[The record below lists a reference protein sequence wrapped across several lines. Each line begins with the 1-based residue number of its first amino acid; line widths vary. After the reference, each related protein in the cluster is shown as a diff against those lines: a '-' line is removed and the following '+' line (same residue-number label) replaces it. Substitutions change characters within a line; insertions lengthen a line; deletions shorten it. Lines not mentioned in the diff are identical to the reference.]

1 MNSANDDPYLWLE
14 EIQGETALE
23 WVKERNRR
31 TSDRYERTELFQD
44 IYESSLAILNSEEK
58 LVYPSM
64 LGDYAYNFW
73 RDAFHER
80 GLLRRCLL
88 ENFLRGEPDWEMVL
102 DLDALAAEEGE
113 NWVYKGHQ
121 ALPPDYDRTLL
132 WLSRGG
138 SDAVVAREFDLVNL
152 RFVEDGFQVPEAKSD
167 LSWKDRDTLYI
178 GTDFGPGS
186 MTVSGY
192 PRVLKVWKR
201 GLPLSQ
207 AEPLFEVAHDDLAA
221 GVWVVRRVDEEYDFV
236 VRAIDF
242 WNDEKFLVEN
252 GRLQRLALPSD
263 APVQAVFKGQIF
275 VLLRSD
281 WEKAEGTFGKGSL
294 LSLDLRALADGGD
307 PPAVLVFDPSGG
319 GTVEGV
325 DAVRDHIIVTVTENV
340 RTHLRRY
347 RWTGESWDWESIP
360 LGEGG
365 STSLAA
371 TSRRR
376 EAFFLT
382 HENYLTPTSLYFR
395 SEEGEL
401 RHIKSL
407 PVRFLSDNLVAEQHW
422 AVSRDGTRIP
432 YDVIRPR
439 EIPAEGAP
447 TLLYGYGGFEVSLLP
462 SYLSLAGPAW
472 LARGGVYV
480 SANIRGGGEFG
491 PAWHQ
496 AALRENRHKAYEDFE
511 AVAEDL
517 IRRGI
522 TTSAKLGVHGRSNGG
537 LLTGNMLVRR
547 PELFA
552 AVLIGVPLL
561 DMFRYN
567 KLLAG
572 ASWVAEYGDPDK
584 PEDWAFLKDYSPYHN
599 IDPAAKYPVP
609 LIFTSTKDDRVHP
622 GHARKMAAKLES
634 YGFEVIYYENLE
646 GGHAGASNNPQTAF
660 FTALNYAYLWD
671 RLDGQPETC
680 GDAAGVKDQDTKSEA
695 TR

>member
-1 MNSANDDPYLWLE
+1 MGNDGSDPFLWLE
-14 EIQGETALE
+14 EIEGEQALD
-23 WVKERNRR
+23 WVKAHNKL
-31 TSDRYERTELFQD
+31 TSERYEKTELFQE
-44 IYESSLAILNSEEK
+44 IYEGSLAVLNSDEK
-58 LVYPSM
+58 LIYPSM
-64 LGDYAYNFW
+64 LGDFAYNFW
-73 RDAFHER
+73 RDAYHER

-88 ENFLRGEPDWEMVL
+88 EDFLKGEPVWEVVL
-102 DLDALAAEEGE
+102 DLDALAQEEGE
-113 NWVYKGHQ
+113 NWVYKGQQ
-121 ALPPDYDRTLL
+121 ALPPDYDRTLI

-138 SDAVVAREFDLVNL
+138 SDAVVGREFDLVNK
-152 RFVEDGFQVPEAKSD
+152 RFVEDGFVVPEAKSD
-167 LSWKDRDTLYI
+167 LAWKDRDTLYI

-186 MTVSGY
+186 MTASGY

-201 GLPLSQ
+201 GTPVSQ
-207 AEPLFEVAHDDLAA
+207 AAPLTEVSPEDLAV
-221 GVWVVRRVDEEYDFV
+221 GVFVVRRVDEEYDFV
-236 VRAIDF
+236 IRAIDF
-242 WNDEKFLVEN
+242 WNDEKFLIQDGV
-252 GRLQRLALPSD
+252 LQKLELPTD
-263 APVQAVFKGQIF
+263 ASVQAVFQGQIL
-275 VLLRSD
+275 VALRSD
-281 WEKAEGTFGKGSL
+281 WERPDGTFLKGSVV
-294 LSLDLRALADGGD
+294 SLDLRALVEGEN
-307 PPAVLVFDPSGG
+307 PPAVSVFDPVGG

-325 DAVRDHIIVTVTENV
+325 DTVQSHLIVTVTENV

-347 RWTGESWDWESIP
+347 HRSGDSWKWDAVP
-360 LGEGG
+360 VGQGG
-365 STSLAA
+365 SASLAS

-376 EAFFLT
+376 ECFFLT
-382 HENYLTPTSLYFR
+382 HEDYLVPTSMYFR

-407 PVRFLSDNLVAEQHW
+407 PVRFPAEELVSEQHW
-422 AVSRDGTRIP
+422 AISADGTKVP
-432 YDVIRPR
+432 YDVIRSK
-439 EIPAEGAP
+439 EIPQGGAP

-496 AALRENRHKAYEDFE
+496 AALRENRNKAYEDFE

-522 TTSAKLGVHGRSNGG
+522 TTPSKLGVHGRSNGG

-547 PELFA
+547 PDLFA

-561 DMFRYN
+561 DMHRYN

-572 ASWVAEYGDPDK
+572 ASWVAEYGDPDN
-584 PEDWAFLKDYSPYHN
+584 PDDWAFLKNYSPYHN
-599 IDPAAKYPVP
+599 IDPNGTYPVP

-634 YGFEVIYYENLE
+634 FGFEVIYYENLE

-671 RLDGQPETC
+671 QLTETPE
-680 GDAAGVKDQDTKSEA
+680 GSLGVNE
-695 TR
+695 

>member
-1 MNSANDDPYLWLE
+1 MGNDGSDPFLWLE
-14 EIQGETALE
+14 EIEGERALE
-23 WVKERNRR
+23 WVKTRNRA
-31 TSDRYERTELFQD
+31 TSERYEKTALFQQ
-44 IYESSLAILNSEEK
+44 IYQGALAVLNSEEK
-58 LVYPSM
+58 LIYPSM

-73 RDAFHER
+73 RDAYHER
-80 GLLRRCLL
+80 GLLRRCSL
-88 ENFLRGEPDWEMVL
+88 EQFLQGEPEWEVVL
-102 DLDALAAEEGE
+102 DLDALAQEEGE

-121 ALPPDYDRTLL
+121 ALPPDYDRSLIL
-132 WLSRGG
+132 LSRGG
-138 SDAVVAREFDLVNL
+138 SDAVVAREFDLVNR
-152 RFVEDGFQVPEAKSD
+152 RFVEDGFVVPEAKSD
-167 LSWKDRDTLYI
+167 LAWKDRNTLYI

-186 MTVSGY
+186 MTASGY

-201 GLPLSQ
+201 GTPLSQ
-207 AEPLFEVAHDDLAA
+207 AELLTDVLYEDLAVGA
-221 GVWVVRRVDEEYDFV
+221 FVVRRVDEEYDFV

-242 WNDEKFLVEN
+242 WNDEKFLIQD
-252 GRLQRLALPSD
+252 GALKKLDLPND
-263 APVQAVFKGQIF
+263 ASVQAVFQGQIL
-275 VLLRSD
+275 VTLRSD
-281 WEKAEGTFGKGSL
+281 WQRPDGVLTKGSVVSLNL
-294 LSLDLRALADGGD
+294 LALANGKN
-307 PPAVLVFDPSGG
+307 PSAVLVFDPADG
-319 GTVEGV
+319 GTVESV
-325 DAVRDHIIVTVTENV
+325 DTVQSHLIVTVTENV

-347 RWTGESWDWESIP
+347 HRTDNTWKWEIVP
-360 LGEGG
+360 VGEGG
-365 STSLAA
+365 SANLAS

-376 EAFFLT
+376 ECFFFT
-382 HENYLTPTSLYFR
+382 HEDYLTPTSMYFF
-395 SEEGEL
+395 SEQGEI

-407 PVRFLSDNLVAEQHW
+407 PVRFPADELIAEQYW
-422 AVSRDGTRIP
+422 ATSADGTKVP
-432 YDVIRPR
+432 YDVIRSKR
-439 EIPAEGAP
+439 LPAGGAP

-511 AVAEDL
+511 AVAEDV

-522 TTSAKLGVHGRSNGG
+522 TTSSQLGVHGRSNGG

-547 PELFA
+547 PDLFA

-561 DMFRYN
+561 DMYRYN

-572 ASWVAEYGDPDK
+572 ASWVAEYGDPDIA
-584 PEDWAFLKDYSPYHN
+584 EDWAFLKNYSPYHN
-599 IDPAAKYPVP
+599 IDPNGSYPVP
-609 LIFTSTKDDRVHP
+609 LVFTSTKDDRVHP

-671 RLDGQPETC
+671 RLSETPT
-680 GDAAGVKDQDTKSEA
+680 ASSGVRE
-695 TR
+695 